1 VNVSEPHQTVL
12 GFDYG
17 LRRIGTAVGQTLT
30 ATATAGITITAN
42 NGKPDWQAIS
52 QLIDEWQP
60 TALIVGLPLNMDDS
74 EQQLTVAARR
84 FGNRLHGRYRLPVY
98 YADERLTSK
107 EAAHQL
113 QFSPHSVK
121 KRKLKR
127 SAVDSLAAK
136 LIIETWFDT
145 L

>member
-1 VNVSEPHQTVL
+1 MNVSNPQTVL

-17 LRRIGTAVGQTLT
+17 LRRIGTATGQTLT
-30 ATATAGITITAN
+30 ATATTGITITAN
-42 NGKPDWQAIS
+42 NGKPNWQAIS
-52 QLIDEWQP
+52 QLVDEWQP
-60 TALIVGLPLNMDDS
+60 TALIVGLPLNMDNS
-74 EQQLTVAARR
+74 EQQLTAAARR
-84 FGNRLHGRYRLPVY
+84 FGNQLHERYRLPVY
-98 YADERLTSK
+98 FADERLTSK

-113 QFSPHSVK
+113 GFNPHSTK

-127 SAVDSLAAK
+127 SDVDNLAAK

>member
-1 VNVSEPHQTVL
+1 MPEPQTVL

-30 ATATAGITITAN
+30 ATATPGVTLIAN
-42 NGKPDWQAIS
+42 QGKPDWQAIS
-52 QLIDEWQP
+52 QLIDDWQP

-74 EQQLTVAARR
+74 EQQLTAAARR
-84 FGNRLHGRYRLPVY
+84 FGNQLHGRYQLPVY
-98 YADERLTSK
+98 FADERLTSK
-107 EAAHQL
+107 EAACQL
-113 QFSPHSVK
+113 GFTPHSTK

-127 SAVDSLAAK
+127 ANVDSLAAK

>member
-1 VNVSEPHQTVL
+1 MNISEHQTVL

-30 ATATAGITITAN
+30 ATATAGVTITAN
-42 NGKPDWQAIS
+42 HGKPDWQAIS

-74 EQQLTVAARR
+74 EQQLTAAAKR
-84 FGNRLHGRYRLPVY
+84 FGNRLHGRYQLPVY

-113 QFSPHSVK
+113 KFSPHSVK

-127 SAVDSLAAK
+127 SDVDNLAAK